1 MNCLTCQY
9 FADFT
14 DLGMG
19 IRCMNKM
26 NSPREGDFMTI
37 NDLNYSCSHYFVYS
51 SDRLFEW
58 DENKNES
65 NKNKHGI
72 GFARVHDLIKDEHM
86 LQMVEKPE
94 KWEDLSTLPDHVEKN
109 EGNADPV
116 RGKWIGV
123 IDEKIF
129 TAIYTF
135 RGAIGEMRSRIISLR
150 RADGNECN
158 AYEEFKK
165 K

>member
-1 MNCLTCQY
+1 MNCITCQY
-9 FADFT
+9 LADFT

-26 NSPREGDFMTI
+26 NSPSGGDFMII
-37 NDLNYSCSHYFVYS
+37 NDLNYSCSHYSVYS
-51 SDRLFEW
+51 ADRLFEW
-58 DENKNES
+58 DKNII

-72 GFARVHDLIKDEHM
+72 GFDRVHDLIKDDHM

-109 EGNADPV
+109 EGNTDPV

-150 RADGNECN
+150 RADKNECN

-165 K
+165 T